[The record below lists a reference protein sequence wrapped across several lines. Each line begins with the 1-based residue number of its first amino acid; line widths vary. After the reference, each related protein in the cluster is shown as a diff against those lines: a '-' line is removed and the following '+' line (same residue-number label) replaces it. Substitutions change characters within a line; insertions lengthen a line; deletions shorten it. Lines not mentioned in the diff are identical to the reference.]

1 VSDVQKWMVA
11 INLEEYAQLFLEKQV
26 DGNKLDKLND
36 RGLQEMGIWD
46 QLHRQMMMETINEL
60 CRGSSSMVS

>member
-1 VSDVQKWMVA
+1 MVA

-36 RGLQEMGIWD
+36 RGLQVTLLIIILLWNKFLYD
-46 QLHRQMMMETINEL
+46 F
-60 CRGSSSMVS
+60 MVY